1 MQNKSFIKQ
10 NSECVRNDDDDEERR
25 GRGGGKLLSLSSE
38 DEQWSFQAVSHCSLC
53 RHAGGTCWSVVIEA
67 IAQKTSIHT
76 HIKRH
81 TVFLLFT
88 QRKKYIVCMSE
99 RARYVEMNLKVVH
112 ASATSSPPVL
122 HQMVVT
128 VKQWLP
134 VSHGRNITPLEQAH
148 FFPRETAVGTGWL
161 QKAPLSWCYKSSVRY
176 KVEVETELL
185 YSTVQ
190 KKREREISTSER
202 KHHHQ
207 VVRERKQHAT
217 SAEHSLART
226 SSRIHP
232 SLKRK
237 CASLCVTASEQSEQV
252 GDCARLCWKCCTAE
266 EHAKKQAPLFLLL
279 LCSLIDSLRLTD
291 GDGNR

>member
-190 KKREREISTSER
+190 KKRERER
-202 KHHHQ
+202 HRQ
-207 VVRERKQHAT
+207 
-217 SAEHSLART
+217 
-226 SSRIHP
+226 
-232 SLKRK
+232 
-237 CASLCVTASEQSEQV
+237 
-252 GDCARLCWKCCTAE
+252 
-266 EHAKKQAPLFLLL
+266 AKENTTT
-279 LCSLIDSLRLTD
+279 R
-291 GDGNR
+291 